1 MAELYQNEGRSVVGN
16 TVASELLTA
25 AAEGPRASD
34 RFAAVA
40 AAAVSGLAGLTDS
53 PGVIAT
59 FTEKIALALEKAM
72 RPTSSSPSSKSRE
85 VVPAANTK
93 NNKDNDSRTFN
104 QGDSLA
110 AGNLVQ
116 VLAHLYLSGALKSD
130 VVYSLLDEWKSRF
143 LESDVVAMAGL
154 LGSAG
159 LALRAAD
166 PERMKDFVVSVHAR
180 AAECSNIP
188 GTGAA
193 GDTSSAATASGIK
206 NSKKKDGKND
216 NDKYL
221 NNSIQTAAS
230 GGLSTRARVMLDLV
244 VDIKNNRKREDGRR
258 KAVQLDS
265 AAAKWLRGCNVGAV
279 ALGGIT
285 WKKVLTGDKRGH
297 WWMPTAEDA
306 AATLH
311 NRKNFNN
318 AVRGGST
325 IMNSTQNVGTAAG
338 GAAAVA
344 AGIGSDAG
352 LAAPELLKLA
362 AAMRMNTDSR
372 RAVFCAVMGSEDAV
386 DAFEKLLRLGLK
398 GDQERE
404 IVRVTVECCLY
415 EAAYNPYYAQVLI
428 RLCNVVKGH
437 KITLQYCLW
446 DHFAEVTGM
455 DLRKMTHLARVTAT
469 CISSTCLPVSMLK
482 SVDFA
487 KAFSAREVLFWRLV
501 FEFCLVGCKSDAEVA
516 TIFSKSASQQQLGA
530 FRVALGAFVKRSVG
544 PWLAVRDV
552 NEPSSGGPERMA
564 MLLRRCRLAEK
575 ALLSKV

>member
-1 MAELYQNEGRSVVGN
+1 MKATPTPATATATN
-16 TVASELLTA
+16 TSNT
-25 AAEGPRASD
+25 
-34 RFAAVA
+34 
-40 AAAVSGLAGLTDS
+40 TNTTTN
-53 PGVIAT
+53 GVFEQI
-59 FTEKIALALEKAM
+59 
-72 RPTSSSPSSKSRE
+72 
-85 VVPAANTK
+85 
-93 NNKDNDSRTFN
+93 
-104 QGDSLA
+104 DSLA

-130 VVYSLLDEWKSRF
+130 LVYSLLAEWKARF

-166 PERMKDFVVSVHAR
+166 PERMKEFVVAVHAR
-180 AAECSNIP
+180 AAECT
-188 GTGAA
+188 GT
-193 GDTSSAATASGIK
+193 AATTNAA
-206 NSKKKDGKND
+206 
-216 NDKYL
+216 
-221 NNSIQTAAS
+221 TAAS
-230 GGLSTRARVMLDLV
+230 GDLMKKKMKNKNGSNTIQGGGLGAAASSAGLSTRARVMLDLV

-258 KAVQLDS
+258 KAVQLDP

-297 WWMPTAEDA
+297 WWMPTAADA
-306 AATLH
+306 AANLDTRR
-311 NRKNFNN
+311 NKK
-318 AVRGGST
+318 
-325 IMNSTQNVGTAAG
+325 NSTSTATIGGTSG

-404 IVRVTVECCLY
+404 IVRVTVECCLN

-437 KITLQYCLW
+437 RITLQYCLW
-446 DHFAEVTGM
+446 DHFGEVTGM
-455 DLRKMTHLARVTAT
+455 DLRRMTNLARLTAT
-469 CISSTCLPVSMLK
+469 CISSTCLSATMLK

-487 KAFSAREVLFWRLV
+487 KAFSAREVLFWRLF
-501 FEFCLVGCKSDAEVA
+501 FEFCLAGCKSEAEVA
-516 TIFSKSASQQQLGA
+516 TIFSKIALQPQLGTLKI
-530 FRVALGAFVKRSVG
+530 ALGAFVKRSVG
-544 PWLAVRDV
+544 PWLAGRDV
-552 NEPSSGGPERMA
+552 NEPNSGGAERMA
-564 MLLRRCRLAEK
+564 MLLRRCRLAER
-575 ALLSKV
+575 ALLSKI

>member
-1 MAELYQNEGRSVVGN
+1 MAELYQNEGRSVVSA

-25 AAEGPRASD
+25 ATEGPRASD

-72 RPTSSSPSSKSRE
+72 SSSTFLSSSKKKE
-85 VVPAANTK
+85 AVDPPAAAAATAHK
-93 NNKDNDSRTFN
+93 NNKNNNEFSHNFN
-104 QGDSLA
+104 QEDSLA

-130 VVYSLLDEWKSRF
+130 IVYSVLDKWKSRF

-154 LGSAG
+154 LGAAG
-159 LALRAAD
+159 LALRASD
-166 PERMKDFVVSVHAR
+166 PERMKEFVVSVHAR
-180 AAECSNIP
+180 AAECMTDMTAAAGGTDEDPQASGRKKEKNKIGHTDKYFSNS
-188 GTGAA
+188 TGA
-193 GDTSSAATASGIK
+193 T
-206 NSKKKDGKND
+206 
-216 NDKYL
+216 
-221 NNSIQTAAS
+221 AS
-230 GGLSTRARVMLDLV
+230 GGLSIRARVMLDLV
-244 VDIKNNRKREDGRR
+244 VDIKNNRKRDDGRR
-258 KAVQLDS
+258 KVAQLDS

-297 WWMPTAEDA
+297 WWMPTAADA

-311 NRKNFNN
+311 NRKNFKD
-318 AVRGGST
+318 ASFGCSAILKEGGT
-325 IMNSTQNVGTAAG
+325 TAA
-338 GAAAVA
+338 AA

-404 IVRVTVECCLY
+404 IVRVTVECCLN

-428 RLCNVVKGH
+428 RLCNVAKGH

-455 DLRKMTHLARVTAT
+455 DLRKITNLARVTAT
-469 CISSTCLPVSMLK
+469 CISSTCLPVTMLK

-487 KAFSAREVLFWRLV
+487 KAFSAKEVLFWKLF
-501 FEFCLVGCKSDAEVA
+501 FEFCLAGCKSDVEVA
-516 TIFSKSASQQQLGA
+516 KIFSKSASQQHLGS
-530 FRVALGAFVKRSVG
+530 FRIALGAFVKRSVG

-552 NEPSSGGPERMA
+552 NEPSSGGAQRMA

>member
-1 MAELYQNEGRSVVGN
+1 M
-16 TVASELLTA
+16 
-25 AAEGPRASD
+25 
-34 RFAAVA
+34 
-40 AAAVSGLAGLTDS
+40 SGLAGLTNS

-72 RPTSSSPSSKSRE
+72 SPTSSSSPSPYSKRD
-85 VVPAANTK
+85 AGTTANNK
-93 NNKDNDSRTFN
+93 NNKTNDSSTFG

-110 AGNLVQ
+110 ASNLVQ

-130 VVYSLLDEWKSRF
+130 VVYSLLDEWKLRF

-154 LGSAG
+154 LGAAG

-166 PERMKDFVVSVHAR
+166 PERMKEFVVAVHAR
-180 AAECSNIP
+180 AAECSI
-188 GTGAA
+188 TGAA
-193 GDTSSAATASGIK
+193 AAAALAAGGTSGAATASGRK
-206 NSKKKDGKND
+206 NENPKKKKEFNND
-216 NDKYL
+216 KDEKYL
-221 NNSIQTAAS
+221 NSNTGATAF

-258 KAVQLDS
+258 KAVQLDP

-297 WWMPTAEDA
+297 WWMPTAADA
-306 AATLH
+306 AATLD
-311 NRKNFNN
+311 NRKMKK
-318 AVRGGST
+318 ASGRST
-325 IMNSTQNVGTAAG
+325 NLITPSAGTAA

-362 AAMRMNTDSR
+362 SAMRMNTDSR

-404 IVRVTVECCLY
+404 IVRVTVECCLN
-415 EAAYNPYYAQVLI
+415 ETSYNPYYAQVLI
-428 RLCNVVKGH
+428 RLCNVAKGH

-455 DLRKMTHLARVTAT
+455 DLRRMTNLARLTAT
-469 CISSTCLPVSMLK
+469 CISSTCISVTMLK

-487 KAFSAREVLFWRLV
+487 KAFSAREVLFWRLF
-501 FEFCLVGCKSDAEVA
+501 FEFCLAGCKSDTEVA
-516 TIFSKSASQQQLGA
+516 TMFSKVAFQQQLGA
-530 FRVALGAFVKRSVG
+530 FKIALGAFIKRSVG
-544 PWLAVRDV
+544 PWLAGRDV
-552 NEPSSGGPERMA
+552 NEPSSGGAQRMA